1 MKKNEGK
8 LDRIIR
14 FILGIF
20 CFYLGYVVFSF
31 GILGVLFY
39 FFGFLLVITSLTGYC
54 GIYSI
59 FGINT
64 NKTCD
69 LEKNK
74 KDNKEN

>member
-1 MKKNEGK
+1 MKKNESK

-31 GILGVLFY
+31 GILSVLFY
-39 FFGFLLVITSLTGYC
+39 AFGFLLIITSLTGYC

-64 NKTCD
+64 NKKSEDFTS
-69 LEKNK
+69 E
-74 KDNKEN
+74 DNKEN

>member
-31 GILGVLFY
+31 GILSVLFY
-39 FFGFLLVITSLTGYC
+39 VFGFLLVITSLTGYC

>member
-20 CFYLGYVVFSF
+20 CFYLGYIVFSF
-31 GILGVLFY
+31 GVLSILFY
-39 FFGFLLVITSLTGYC
+39 VFGFLLVVTSLTGYC
-54 GIYSI
+54 GIYSV

-69 LEKNK
+69 IDKNK
-74 KDNKEN
+74 EEK

>member
-14 FILGIF
+14 FILGVI
-20 CFYLGYVVFSF
+20 CFYLGYAIFNT
-31 GILGVLFY
+31 GVLGIIFY
-39 FFGFLLVITSLTGYC
+39 VLGLLLLITSLTGYC

>member
-31 GILGVLFY
+31 GILSVLFY

-64 NKTCD
+64 NKKSEDFTS
-69 LEKNK
+69 E
-74 KDNKEN
+74 DNKED